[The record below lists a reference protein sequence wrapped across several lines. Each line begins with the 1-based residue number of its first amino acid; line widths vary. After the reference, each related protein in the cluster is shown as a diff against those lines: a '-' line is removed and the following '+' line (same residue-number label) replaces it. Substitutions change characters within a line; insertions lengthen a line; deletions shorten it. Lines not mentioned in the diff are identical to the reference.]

1 MTGAEILR
9 CHVDQEHFQLQS
21 IALFCSLCSSFS
33 SRAALRLVELL
44 ICISAWLTACFATDH
59 DGKGHRNVHVGTV
72 IFSCEW
78 LGSASLEANEEFQSA
93 LTVPRSAMSEI
104 SGSRFRL
111 ILIQPAVYPNSHV
124 SNLEAQNDRDVGT
137 PGCIEE
143 LAVLFL
149 SHCIMRVPCVYCQ
162 CFQLKSMLPMED
174 LYAAT
179 VLCTPGIPGSVFII
193 P

>member
-44 ICISAWLTACFATDH
+44 ICISAWLTACFATNH

-78 LGSASLEANEEFQSA
+78 LGCASLEANEELQSA

-104 SGSRFRL
+104 NDALPSHSDTTCRISRQPCIKSRGSERSRRWYSRMHRRTRSP
-111 ILIQPAVYPNSHV
+111 ILESLYNARP
-124 SNLEAQNDRDVGT
+124 
-137 PGCIEE
+137 
-143 LAVLFL
+143 
-149 SHCIMRVPCVYCQ
+149 MRVLSVLSTEVHAANGGFIC
-162 CFQLKSMLPMED
+162 SHSA
-174 LYAAT
+174 LYPWYT
-179 VLCTPGIPGSVFII
+179 G
-193 P
+193 